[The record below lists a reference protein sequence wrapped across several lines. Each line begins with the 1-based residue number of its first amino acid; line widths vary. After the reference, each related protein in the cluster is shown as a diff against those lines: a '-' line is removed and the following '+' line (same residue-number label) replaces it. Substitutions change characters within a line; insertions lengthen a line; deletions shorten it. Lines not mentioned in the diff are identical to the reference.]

1 MSDDITDKALANGQ
15 LELACRVGLIPEI
28 DEALAEGAD
37 INCFGSSPL
46 FIGIM
51 ANDQNVVEALV
62 ERGADVSTFSITA
75 TDKAEVVAALMALA
89 PQRNDPAGAGDN
101 KVDPK
106 LVRAFDRMIR
116 NKGLG
121 EPIIKNRSAEYTAFA
136 EGLKWIA
143 AEDCHAVVAEFLD
156 MVEFVRS
163 EKGDAGMPE
172 FLEENA
178 ARIKILSDRYAN
190 LDESPR
196 DLLKDYLKEQKK
208 LAG

>member
-1 MSDDITDKALANGQ
+1 MSDPQANGQ
-15 LELACRVGLIPEI
+15 LELACKVGLIPEI

-37 INCFGSSPL
+37 INCYGSSPL

-51 ANDQNVVEALV
+51 ANDQPIVEALV
-62 ERGADVSTFSITA
+62 ERGADISTFSIKA
-75 TDKAEVVAALMALA
+75 TEKNEIVEALMALA
-89 PQRNDPAGAGDN
+89 PQHSDPAGGDN
-101 KVDPK
+101 QVEPK

-121 EPIIKNRSAEYTAFA
+121 EPITKNRAAEYPAFS

-143 AEDCHAVVAEFLD
+143 AEDCHAIVTEFLD

-172 FLEENA
+172 FLKENA

-196 DLLKDYLKEQKK
+196 DLLKDYIKEQKK
-208 LAG
+208 LKG